1 MQMPGQMPNMGDM
14 GDMMNNP
21 MFKEMMNNPEMMKQA
36 MSMMNGGAPGAG
48 GTGSTGAEQQ
58 QAM

>member
-48 GTGSTGAEQQ
+48 GTGSTGAE
-58 QAM
+58 